1 MDGGHQN
8 DGQYEDQND
17 DRNGG
22 HQHCYAVVMAGGG
35 GTRLWPLSRKQH
47 PKQTL
52 SLVEE
57 RSLFQTSLDRLLPL
71 LPLERIFVV
80 TAGDQVDGLHAQY
93 TQLPR
98 ANFIVEPLGRGTAA
112 CIGLAA
118 LHISRL
124 DPEAVMIVVTA
135 DHHIQDHDA
144 FTRALEAASAVAQ
157 DGYLVTLG
165 VTPTF
170 PSTGYGYI
178 RFGDN
183 VGNVAG
189 FHVFEVDTF
198 VEKPD
203 VEAAERFVAAGNYA
217 WNSGMFVWRADRIL
231 AEIAL
236 WMPELHEILDDLG
249 RAWGTEAY
257 LGRLSA
263 LWPTLR
269 KETIDYGIME
279 RAQRVAVVPVDIGWS
294 DIGTWDTVMA
304 AHTPDGDGNV
314 LLGDVL
320 QIETENS
327 MAVAQGGRLI
337 ALVGVDDLIV
347 VDTPDA
353 VFITRRGLS
362 QQVRDV
368 VKRLEEG
375 RGARYL

>member
-1 MDGGHQN
+1 MVDHLG
-8 DGQYEDQND
+8 
-17 DRNGG
+17 R
-22 HQHCYAVVMAGGG
+22 QHGYAVVMAGGG

-57 RSLFQTSLDRLLPL
+57 RSLFQTSVDRLLPL

-80 TAGDQVDGLHAQY
+80 TAGDQVDGLHAQCP
-93 TQLPR
+93 QLPR

-118 LHISRL
+118 LNLRRL

-144 FTRALEAASAVAQ
+144 FTRALRTASAAAK

-165 VTPTF
+165 VRPTF

-178 RFGDN
+178 RFGGA
-183 VGNVAG
+183 VGDVG
-189 FHVFEVDTF
+189 GSSVFEVDAF

-203 VEAAERFVAAGNYA
+203 VESAERFVAAGTYA

-231 AEIAL
+231 AEIAI
-236 WMPELHEILDDLG
+236 WMPELHRALSDLDEV
-249 RAWGTEAY
+249 WGTEAY
-257 LGRLSA
+257 WNRLST
-263 LWPTLR
+263 LWPTLQ

-279 RAQRVAVVPVDIGWS
+279 RAERVAVVPVDIGWS

-304 AHTPDGDGNV
+304 AHATDVDGNV
-314 LLGDVL
+314 LLGNVL
-320 QIETENS
+320 SIETGGTLV
-327 MAVAQGGRLI
+327 VAQGGRLV
-337 ALVGVDDLIV
+337 ALVGVEDLIV

-368 VKRLEEG
+368 VKRLEEE
-375 RGARYL
+375 RGSEYL